1 MKTVR
6 IKFVNPMYKIPDD
19 GRDWFNDETEYDVED
34 EGELA
39 VLFLGFLKENGLVE
53 IEEDEEEEDRSA
65 ERPWDYSRHFE

>member
-19 GRDWFNDETEYDVED
+19 GRNWFNDETEYDVED
-34 EGELA
+34 EEELA

-53 IEEDEEEEDRSA
+53 IEEDEEEE
-65 ERPWDYSRHFE
+65 